1 MSKGFTLIELVVVIA
16 ILGMVALLVF
26 PRLPSTDAA
35 RLRGST
41 RTLAAT
47 MRYVGDRSV
56 ATKGSF
62 RIRFDISGGDI
73 TVLKGE
79 GGASEGDTFTGRRIL
94 ADGVSIED
102 VATPSQG
109 KKGAGEMVLD
119 FGPLGIREFVAIH
132 LRTERG
138 GRFTV
143 LAYPGSGKV
152 KALEGYRE
160 GET

>member
-1 MSKGFTLIELVVVIA
+1 MVIA
-16 ILGMVALLVF
+16 ILGMVALLVY

-35 RLRGST
+35 RLRGSA
-41 RTLAAT
+41 RALAAT
-47 MRYVGDRSV
+47 MRYLGDRSV
-56 ATKGSF
+56 ATKSGY
-62 RIRFDISGGDI
+62 RMRFDISGADI

-94 ADGVSIED
+94 ADGVAIED
-102 VATPSQG
+102 VTTPSQG
-109 KKGAGEMVLD
+109 KKNVGEAVLD
-119 FGPLGIREFVAIH
+119 FGPLGIAEFAAIH
-132 LRTERG
+132 LKSEKG

-152 KALEGYRE
+152 KALEGYLE